1 MSSAFFKTFI
11 LAFFWVPMCEVLGQ
25 TEELIQPQSALPS
38 GNDMLVNW
46 VKMMG
51 AFVAVLALFFLGV
64 LLFRKYGNFLQPRRG
79 EGMLQILETKALNQR
94 NMLYVV
100 ECLGDR
106 FLVASG
112 QQGTPSL
119 LPIHGS
125 MEVSDTEADK
135 EPATLKPDFAGVIAK
150 ALGHKK

>member
-1 MSSAFFKTFI
+1 
-11 LAFFWVPMCEVLGQ
+11 
-25 TEELIQPQSALPS
+25 
-38 GNDMLVNW
+38 
-46 VKMMG
+46 
-51 AFVAVLALFFLGV
+51 
-64 LLFRKYGNFLQPRRG
+64 
-79 EGMLQILETKALNQR
+79 MLQILETKALNQR

-125 MEVSDTEADK
+125 MEVSDPEADK